1 MYEYTSRHKYS
12 QGQRLWGEVTTY
24 ISVDNIKSSQGQE
37 QVGTYISVI
46 LLFQLLF
53 FHFDAQEIKK
63 ISEQLFSFFRNV
75 IIIMKTQ
82 RGIIF
87 LIILFLKKYKETQ
100 RRRYEKERE
109 KKKDMVP
116 TCSCIVEMFQKKIW
130 NELWQQ
136 LSGFLLRLH
145 TKRNVNDIGM

>member
-12 QGQRLWGEVTTY
+12 QGQRLWGEVTTCTSVDSKKSSQGQEQVGTY

-109 KKKDMVP
+109 RKKKDMVP

-130 NELWQQ
+130 NELW
-136 LSGFLLRLH
+136 
-145 TKRNVNDIGM
+145 